1 MAVQSKISR
10 RELSPAERSHLWTL
24 YCEGYTP
31 TQIFKKTGVPRTTVT
46 SLVQRQSLSNNM
58 SFESKPRSGP
68 KKKLSPRAER
78 RLVRTAVAQPRMP
91 LKALATPSKSGK
103 RLNHHTVTIIL
114 KSFSKAKRRPCK
126 KPFLID
132 EHRLRCRIH
141 YQIKRDIGRDNRKIY

>member
-10 RELSPAERSHLWTL
+10 KELTLAKRSHLWAL

-31 TQIFKKTGVPRTTVT
+31 TQIFRKTKVPRTTVT
-46 SLVQRQSLSNNM
+46 SLIKRQSLSNNN

-103 RLNHHTVTIIL
+103 RLNHHTIAIIL
-114 KSFSKAKRRPCK
+114 KSFGKAKR
-126 KPFLID
+126 
-132 EHRLRCRIH
+132 
-141 YQIKRDIGRDNRKIY
+141 